1 MKVPINPK
9 RRWLQYSQPT
19 LLVVV
24 ALFGIWWTWLAVMTR
39 PARREREAAA
49 AIEKLGGIVEW
60 TEPQGP
66 EWVPGVVV
74 GDDFYGHV
82 KFVGLEANK
91 AADAVLV
98 QIKWL
103 DHIENLALDFSN
115 VADTDL
121 ENLSGLKQLEWLN
134 LSKTKVTDAGLES
147 LKGLSKLEE
156 LHLEG
161 TQVTDRGVERLQQA
175 LPNCKIER

>member
-1 MKVPINPK
+1 MTALKPK
-9 RRWLQYSQPT
+9 RRWLHYSQRT

-24 ALFGIWWTWLAVMTR
+24 TLFAIWWTWLAVMTR

-82 KFVGLEANK
+82 KFVGLETNK
-91 AADAVLV
+91 AANTALA

-103 DHIENLALDFSN
+103 DHVENVVLDFSN
-115 VADTDL
+115 ATDADL
-121 ENLSGLKQLEWLN
+121 ENLSGLKQLERLN
-134 LSKTKVTDAGLES
+134 LRGTRITDTGLES
-147 LKGLSKLEE
+147 LKGLNELQE
-156 LHLEG
+156 LHLDG
-161 TQVTDRGVERLQQA
+161 TQVTDRGVERFRQA